1 MSHRRL
7 RHTKT
12 SRGNTSYA
20 MKLLALVIYVA
31 LVSAKRSPPVK
42 SQQIEFNERSYTPGN
57 VITRDVCIIG
67 GGATGTYAAMRLRD
81 MGKTVAVIE
90 REEALGGHTRSY
102 KVPGTNT
109 SVDFGVQG
117 YSDLDV
123 VRRFFARF
131 DIPLVNATRDW
142 GNIDF
147 VDFRTGQYFP
157 DLRLP
162 NSTFEK
168 YAAELQKYPYL
179 SWTSDIPM
187 PVPEDLAMPFGKF
200 VEKYSLQDIVPR
212 LAIEA
217 QGLSDILRLPTYFI
231 FQAVGLQFLTD
242 LQTNILVTA
251 RRDNQ
256 ELYEK
261 ARIELGTDALLSSHV
276 VAAQRLPGPM
286 GVKVIA
292 ITPDGTRLIKAKKL
306 LVTIP
311 PKMNNMFAFGL
322 DDIESSLFSQFNSK
336 AWYVA
341 LVSNT
346 NLPKTTPIM
355 NSNPLGPYN
364 LPSLPGLAMILP
376 THVEGIHLVK
386 YLSAYPIPDALVKS
400 QIRTSVAEVATPSSE
415 GVKKTAA
422 EIEILAY
429 HAHVP
434 FELTVTS
441 AALKNGFYHK
451 LNAIQGHRST
461 WYTGGAFLSY
471 HSGSL
476 WNFTEALLPRIV
488 REL

>member
-1 MSHRRL
+1 
-7 RHTKT
+7 
-12 SRGNTSYA
+12 
-20 MKLLALVIYVA
+20 MKLLTLVSCVA
-31 LVSAKRSPPVK
+31 LAAAKRPPPVQ
-42 SQQIEFNERSYTPGN
+42 SHQIEFSERSYTPGN

-81 MGKTVAVIE
+81 MGKTVAVVE
-90 REEALGGHTRSY
+90 REAALGGHTRSY

-117 YSDLDV
+117 YSDIEI
-123 VRRFFARF
+123 VRRFFGRF
-131 DIPLVNATRDW
+131 DIPLVNATMDW

-147 VDFRTGQYFP
+147 VDFRTGQYLP
-157 DLRLP
+157 GHRLP
-162 NSTFEK
+162 DSTFEK
-168 YAAELQKYPYL
+168 YGAEVAKYPYL
-179 SWTSDIPM
+179 DWTSDIPM
-187 PVPEDLAMPFGKF
+187 PVPEDLTMPFGKF
-200 VEKYSLQDIVPR
+200 VEKHSLQEIVPR

-217 QGLSDILRLPTYFI
+217 QGLSDILRLPTLSVI
-231 FQAVGLQFLTD
+231 RAVGPQFLTD
-242 LQTNILVTA
+242 LQTHVLVTA
-251 RRDNQ
+251 RRNNH

-261 ARIELGTDALLSSHV
+261 ALLELGDDALLSSHV
-276 VAAQRLPGPM
+276 VATQRLPGQM

-292 ITPDGTRLIKAKKL
+292 MTPDGTRLIKAKKL

-322 DDIESSLFSQFNSK
+322 DDIESSLFAQFNSK

-355 NSNPLGPYN
+355 NANPLGPYN

-400 QIRTSVAEVATPSSE
+400 QIRTSVAEIATPSSE

-434 FELTVTS
+434 FDLTVTS
-441 AALKNGFYHK
+441 AAIKNGFYHK

-471 HSGSL
+471 HSANL